1 MLKKANISP
10 VVLFLLPIFFSLGLF
25 SLLNLSCQKQ
35 PGSGSGTFRL
45 LYTSEVG
52 GKLDPCG

>member
-1 MLKKANISP
+1 MLKKLKIPP
-10 VVLFLLPIFFSLGLF
+10 VVLFLLPIVFSLVLF
-25 SLLNLSCQKQ
+25 SLLNFSCQTQKDNA
-35 PGSGSGTFRL
+35 SGTFRL

>member
-1 MLKKANISP
+1 MLKKLKIP
-10 VVLFLLPIFFSLGLF
+10 PIVLFLLPILLSLGLF
-25 SLLNLSCQKQ
+25 ALFNFSCQTQKENA
-35 PGSGSGTFRL
+35 SGTFRL